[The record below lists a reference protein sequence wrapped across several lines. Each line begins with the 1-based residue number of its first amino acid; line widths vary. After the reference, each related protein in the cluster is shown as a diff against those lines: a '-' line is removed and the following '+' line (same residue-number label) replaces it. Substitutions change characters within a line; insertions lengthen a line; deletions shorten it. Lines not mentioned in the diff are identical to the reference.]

1 MALLHRTGQRV
12 AINGCRASPMYLIYS
27 LLTFAF
33 FVTVSPYFGY
43 QALRYR
49 KYVNSFWQ
57 RLGYL
62 PVSLNVDAESSIWI
76 HAVSVG
82 EVLTARALL
91 PELRE
96 RYPSLRLFMST
107 TTMTG
112 QRLARENLQGL
123 DGVFYFPFDL
133 NFIVNRTLRL
143 VKPKLFIM
151 METEIWPN
159 LLRACHRYDVKTIL
173 VNGRISSRSYPRYR
187 AIRPLFC
194 KVLAHVD
201 RFCMQG
207 NESSRRLIE
216 LGADPGRVTV
226 TGTLKFDSLE
236 TPAARPGLQT
246 KDRVLRYFRISELR
260 HVVVAASTLRGE
272 EEPVLR
278 AFAKIKLDT
287 ADALLIIAPR
297 HPERF
302 DEVVRMVDSAG
313 FSAARR
319 TDLPIDSEPRVDVVV
334 LDTIG
339 ELARLYQIATVVFVG
354 GSLVDVGGHNIL
366 EPAIFGKPIV
376 FGPWM
381 QNFKEVAET
390 FLAANGACQVQ
401 SGDELEETLQA
412 LLNDPVRRAGL
423 GATARAL
430 VESNRGA
437 KERSLEVIQEL
448 LPPVDSETSV
458 RVVSP
463 SRFAP

>member
-1 MALLHRTGQRV
+1 
-12 AINGCRASPMYLIYS
+12 
-27 LLTFAF
+27 
-33 FVTVSPYFGY
+33 
-43 QALRYR
+43 
-49 KYVNSFWQ
+49 
-57 RLGYL
+57 
-62 PVSLNVDAESSIWI
+62 
-76 HAVSVG
+76 
-82 EVLTARALL
+82 
-91 PELRE
+91 
-96 RYPSLRLFMST
+96 
-107 TTMTG
+107 
-112 QRLARENLQGL
+112 
-123 DGVFYFPFDL
+123 
-133 NFIVNRTLRL
+133 
-143 VKPKLFIM
+143 
-151 METEIWPN
+151 
-159 LLRACHRYDVKTIL
+159 
-173 VNGRISSRSYPRYR
+173 
-187 AIRPLFC
+187 
-194 KVLAHVD
+194 
-201 RFCMQG
+201 MQG

-216 LGADPGRVTV
+216 LGADPVRVTV

-236 TPAARPGLQT
+236 TPAARPSLQT
-246 KDRVLRYFRISELR
+246 KDRVLRYFRISDLR

-287 ADALLIIAPR
+287 SDALLIIAPR

-401 SGDELEETLQA
+401 SGGELEETLQA

-448 LPPVDSETSV
+448 LPPEDSETSV
-458 RVVSP
+458 RVASP
-463 SRFAP
+463 SRFTR